1 MASKGSPTRNTCSPA
16 CSGPTCSTSM
26 CSSPSDAL
34 SMPWAMQAW
43 ENAQVEQKW
52 NASPS
57 SASTLGSTRG
67 NAILF
72 TTDRPPVASDGAGE
86 AGPGVGFGGGGGEI
100 AVEAHGNVTQEQPSA
115 RGHLDPAR
123 LHAHQSS
130 GFQRREFHKA
140 IGEIL
145 PEINGVSTL
154 ERLHRHLGLAHQLL
168 DQVGADHVVL
178 VQLHAAE
185 DRQPAFVDRELPGG
199 QVARVLD

>member
-1 MASKGSPTRNTCSPA
+1 RGAAAVASTGAPARSTCWPA
-16 CSGPTCSTSM
+16 CGGPAGSASM

-100 AVEAHGNVTQEQPSA
+100 AVEA
-115 RGHLDPAR
+115 
-123 LHAHQSS
+123 
-130 GFQRREFHKA
+130 
-140 IGEIL
+140 
-145 PEINGVSTL
+145 NGKV
-154 ERLHRHLGLAHQLL
+154 
-168 DQVGADHVVL
+168 
-178 VQLHAAE
+178 
-185 DRQPAFVDRELPGG
+185 
-199 QVARVLD
+199 